1 MLNKTKHIV
10 TYNKEIK
17 LTGFMSSFYENY
29 IHIGKSNNGLGYT
42 LNFNLTFDISKKVF
56 AGFYMLTPFSRRI
69 TPQGYTTNDF
79 KINQLYIGLKV
90 FNDKGKLYLI
100 AFNLPG
106 DNNTV
111 IIDYSDYKSQ
121 QRTYVKSITAG
132 IYFTYSF
139 FKGKDI
145 RKIDREYNMEKD
157 DKSKF

>member
-1 MLNKTKHIV
+1 
-10 TYNKEIK
+10 
-17 LTGFMSSFYENY
+17 
-29 IHIGKSNNGLGYT
+29 
-42 LNFNLTFDISKKVF
+42 
-56 AGFYMLTPFSRRI
+56 MLTPFSRRI